1 MVINSGDTVEIEMI
15 THHAGDD
22 PDKMINGDPGVESIY
37 KWNEEGMGV
46 PTRGASGMGDG
57 VHILTGPIAV
67 CGAEPGDVLQV
78 DILSLEPRVNPATGK
93 TYGSNAAAWWGY
105 QFRAGF
111 LDGDE
116 REVVTIYEVVEEDG
130 EYYIVP
136 DYQFRFSNAAA
147 GYDGPTS
154 ACAIT
159 EGSIP
164 DATTNIEWSNVNNTY
179 SGREVPCTQGEQLW
193 SEMYYPGVLTTH
205 PTGTE
210 NTDINGKFKLKANM
224 HIGNIGL
231 APQYATPVDSVPPLM
246 SGGNMDN
253 KRVAAGNT
261 IFLPIQVAGAM
272 LSAGDAHMAQG
283 DSELDGTG
291 VETSINGKLKL
302 TLHKK
307 DELPLFLQNLT
318 QPLIETEDSWV
329 IQGYTYSDYL
339 TELDNPMSTIY
350 GESSLDKAMTV
361 AYNATR
367 DFLMATTGM
376 TEDQVITAITIATDF
391 GITQVVDGNW
401 GVHAIVPKA
410 PFSLPT
416 IGAVKS
422 TATGGGDVPQVTAA
436 AASGAIGIK
445 ASAILAAS
453 MALIAAVVV

>member
-1 MVINSGDTVEIEMI
+1 MI

-22 PDKMINGDPGVESIY
+22 PEKMIIGDPGIESIY

-46 PTRGASGMGDG
+46 PTRGATGMGDG
-57 VHILTGPIAV
+57 VHIMTGPVAV

-78 DILSLEPRVNPATGK
+78 DIMSLEPRINPGTGK

-111 LDGDE
+111 LDGDK
-116 REVVTIYEVVEEDG
+116 REVVTIYEVVEENG

-136 DYQFRFSNAAA
+136 DYQFRFSDAAA

-159 EGSIP
+159 EGTIP
-164 DATTNIEWSNVNNTY
+164 DATSNIEWSNANNTY
-179 SGREVPCTQGEQLW
+179 SGRDVPCTQGEQLW

-210 NTDINGKFKLKANM
+210 NTDIKGKFKLKANM

-231 APQYATPVDSVPPLM
+231 APEYATPVDSVPPLM

-261 IFLPIQVAGAM
+261 IYLPVQVAGAM

-307 DELPLFLQNLT
+307 DDLPLFLQDLT

-367 DFLMATTGM
+367 DFLMAATGM

-391 GITQVVDGNW
+391 GVTQVVDGNW
-401 GVHAIVPKA
+401 GIHAIVPKE
-410 PFSLPT
+410 PFNLPT

-422 TATGGGDVPQVTAA
+422 SASASGGDVPVV
-436 AASGAIGIK
+436 AASGAVGVK
-445 ASAILAAS
+445 ASALLAAS
-453 MALIAAVVV
+453 MALVAAVII